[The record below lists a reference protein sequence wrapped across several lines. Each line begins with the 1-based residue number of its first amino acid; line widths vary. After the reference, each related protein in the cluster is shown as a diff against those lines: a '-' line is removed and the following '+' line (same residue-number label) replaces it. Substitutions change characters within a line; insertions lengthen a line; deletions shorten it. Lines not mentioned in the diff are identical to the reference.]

1 MVETAPAVDVTV
13 VVATYGTDEWAAL
26 GESAAKAHDA
36 VHVHGPTLATARNQ
50 AAERATTEWLVYL
63 DADDSLADGYLD
75 AMSLAYGDLRA
86 PVLELHYPDKVVRP
100 DLTGRDIER
109 TNPCCIGTA
118 IRRSMLLDC
127 GGFWEEP
134 AWEDYSLFRRAWL
147 LGATITHVPGAVY
160 QATVRPGSRNNSVK
174 EPGALLKSIQ
184 TSHATWLE
192 EREQRAQDATRG

>member
-1 MVETAPAVDVTV
+1 MTV
-13 VVATYGTDEWAAL
+13 IVATYGTDEWAVL
-26 GESAAKAHDA
+26 GESTAEAHGA
-36 VHVHGPTLATARNQ
+36 IHVHGPTLATARNQ
-50 AAERATTEWLVYL
+50 AAERAATDWLVYL

-75 AMSLAYGDLRA
+75 AMALAYGDLRA
-86 PVLELHYPDKVVRP
+86 PVLELHYPDDRVVRP

-118 IRRSMLLDC
+118 IRRTLLLDC

-160 QATVRPGSRNNSVK
+160 RATVRPGSRNNSVK
-174 EPGALLKSIQ
+174 EPGALLKSIH
-184 TSHATWLE
+184 TSHAMWLE
-192 EREQRAQDATRG
+192 EREQRGA